1 MTCAKSCKDPVDD
14 ASRIF
19 TRSSHK
25 DLCNYCKDLLT
36 GFHQDLHNIYSQD
49 LGQDLHQICIGRSY
63 KELKRSFH
71 PDLKES
77 AKMSTAPQ
85 LECSDTRKVLKG
97 LHERY
102 QNSHRSTARATAHSA
117 ARGCASDIKIRTT
130 PQRWR
135 SDTPKVSR
143 GLREQML
150 YFHKITKDEH

>member
-1 MTCAKSCKDPVDD
+1 MTSD
-14 ASRIF
+14 RISSGSSQHLF
-19 TRSSHK
+19 T
-25 DLCNYCKDLLT
+25 T
-36 GFHQDLHNIYSQD
+36 PIHNIYSQD
-49 LGQDLHQICIGRSY
+49 LGQDLHQVRIARSY

-85 LECSDTRKVLKG
+85 LEFSDARNVLKG

-102 QNSHRSTARATAHSA
+102 QNSHRSTTRATAHSA

-135 SDTPKVSR
+135 SDTPKVTR
-143 GLREQML
+143 GLREQIIL
-150 YFHKITKDEH
+150 SQNRER